1 MTSTAW
7 SNVRVVAAGPAMP
20 KRKALRDGRAA
31 TKDLTNSAIHLERI
45 RGSIWMDSD
54 ALAPPGP
61 GGRPTA
67 AVGPMLLA
75 VQRGDLIF
83 DAKLLAFKFRDYE
96 VVGVR
101 SVLFF
106 IDEVFEFSMLGPQG
120 FHVLCHGHIDPP
132 ISDRNV
138 TPADA
143 NPSRQSL

>member
-1 MTSTAW
+1 M
-7 SNVRVVAAGPAMP
+7 N
-20 KRKALRDGRAA
+20 
-31 TKDLTNSAIHLERI
+31 
-45 RGSIWMDSD
+45 SD
-54 ALAPPGP
+54 ALAPPGL

-67 AVGPMLLA
+67 PVGPMLLA
-75 VQRGDLIF
+75 VQGGDLIF

-101 SVLFF
+101 SVFFF

-138 TPADA
+138 TAAMLIPAA
-143 NPSRQSL
+143 NPCKRESLPQP